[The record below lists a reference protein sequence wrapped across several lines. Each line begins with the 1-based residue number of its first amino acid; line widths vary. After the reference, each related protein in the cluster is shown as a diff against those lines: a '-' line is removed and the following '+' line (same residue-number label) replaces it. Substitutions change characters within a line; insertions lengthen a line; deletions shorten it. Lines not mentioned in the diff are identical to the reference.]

1 MYIEPHTHTTWSNT
15 HKDTCTYTHIKR
27 ICTHIYT
34 QSNRHIHTYRYRH
47 IHTHTYSNTLTY
59 RHIHPQ
65 TYSGLEKISKEKNQG
80 PENTRLNI
88 LNERL
93 TFEQSK
99 RWQLL

>member
-27 ICTHIYT
+27 ICTHSQTDIY
-34 QSNRHIHTYRYRH
+34 IHTDTGTY
-47 IHTHTYSNTLTY
+47 THTYSNTLTY